1 MHKISLTQH
10 QDQILLVVYMRHGF
24 ILLDLDKFLPTVFTP
39 NCCVPCQGFQKTET
53 DVTTIRLSE

>member
-39 NCCVPCQGFQKTET
+39 NCWVPCQGF
-53 DVTTIRLSE
+53 